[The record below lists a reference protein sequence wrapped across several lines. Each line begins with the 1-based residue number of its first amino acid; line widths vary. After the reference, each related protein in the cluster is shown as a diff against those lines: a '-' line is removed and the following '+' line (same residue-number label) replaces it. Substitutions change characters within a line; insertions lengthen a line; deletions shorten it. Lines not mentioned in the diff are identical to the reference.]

1 MAGVLEDD
9 TLSFDPFAISSRSL
23 SLAMSLRIEHQQRIQ
38 LDVLQNPFGPTDRA
52 LDAIASDDPR
62 SISVQALAETVRMRL
77 GVLAGVPAS
86 WVVLANGIDELHARI
101 ARWRSEQGPL
111 VTFPPSDPNL
121 ESWVGQYGAQLEPI
135 PRSRGFKLPINPS
148 GKNLPKGA
156 TALVMSPNDPSGS
169 IVTVQETVRLTR
181 QCSLVVIDE
190 RHAAYSSRSVLP
202 LVREFDNLIV
212 VQTMETF
219 AGLESLPLAWAIAPP
234 SLAREIE
241 ARARPSGLAR
251 LSLVA
256 AHATLDDWDNV
267 MKSVRRIMIE
277 KGRLF
282 RQVRKLN
289 MISSP
294 YPSWGNFL
302 LCRFERGSA
311 NFFVPKLAQR
321 GIDVYRPP
329 HANLRDHVRITAVSA
344 DWTNQLKQALVDIAL
359 ELD

>member
-1 MAGVLEDD
+1 MTIRTEQ
-9 TLSFDPFAISSRSL
+9 R
-23 SLAMSLRIEHQQRIQ
+23 QRIQ
-38 LDVLQNPFGPTDRA
+38 LDVLQNPFGPTDRVF
-52 LDAIASDDPR
+52 DAIASDDAR
-62 SISVQALAETVRMRL
+62 RVSRGALAEMVRARL
-77 GVLAGVPAS
+77 GDVAGVPAS
-86 WVVLANGIDELHARI
+86 WVVLANGIDELHSMI
-101 ARWRSEQGPL
+101 ARWRSDRGPL
-111 VTFPPSDPNL
+111 LVFPPSDPDL
-121 ESWVGQYGAQLEPI
+121 ESWVGQYGAQVEPI
-135 PRSRGFKLPINPS
+135 PRSRGFKLPIDPGGN
-148 GKNLPKGA
+148 NLPRGS
-156 TALVMSPNDPSGS
+156 TALVVSPNDPSGS
-169 IVTVQETVRLTR
+169 IISVQATVRLTR

-190 RHAAYSSRSVLP
+190 RHAAYSSRSILP
-202 LVREFDNLIV
+202 LVREFDNLVV

-219 AGLESLPLAWAIAPP
+219 AGLGSLPLAWAIAPP

-241 ARARPSGLAR
+241 SRGRPSGLAR

-256 AHATLDDWDNV
+256 ANATLDDWDDV
-267 MKSVRRIMIE
+267 MTSVRRIMIE

-282 RQVRKLN
+282 RQIRKLN

-311 NFFVPKLAQR
+311 DFFVPKLAER

-329 HANLRDHVRITAVSA
+329 HANLRDHVRISAVSA